1 MISCHFQSMGWCGD
15 ILLTMNIKE
24 KVTTARAMMVAS
36 TVNAKAHMYGQS
48 RTANSVPRKKK
59 RNVSVMTAISLTRLV
74 VLRAALCVMFLN
86 VYLCCDSPKAI
97 KPVEN
102 KNIMNKGKML

>member
-1 MISCHFQSMGWCGD
+1 MF
-15 ILLTMNIKE
+15 LT
-24 KVTTARAMMVAS
+24 
-36 TVNAKAHMYGQS
+36 
-48 RTANSVPRKKK
+48 SVPRKKK

-102 KNIMNKGKML
+102 KNIMNKGNAVMDDTYIEYPRS

>member
-1 MISCHFQSMGWCGD
+1 M
-15 ILLTMNIKE
+15 
-24 KVTTARAMMVAS
+24 
-36 TVNAKAHMYGQS
+36 
-48 RTANSVPRKKK
+48 PRKKK

-97 KPVEN
+97 KPEKVKYCETREGTVMDDTYIEYR
-102 KNIMNKGKML
+102 KS

>member
-1 MISCHFQSMGWCGD
+1 M
-15 ILLTMNIKE
+15 
-24 KVTTARAMMVAS
+24 
-36 TVNAKAHMYGQS
+36 
-48 RTANSVPRKKK
+48 PRKKK

-97 KPVEN
+97 KPEEVKYYEQREDAV
-102 KNIMNKGKML
+102 IDDTYIEYRRS

>member
-1 MISCHFQSMGWCGD
+1 MF
-15 ILLTMNIKE
+15 LT
-24 KVTTARAMMVAS
+24 
-36 TVNAKAHMYGQS
+36 
-48 RTANSVPRKKK
+48 SVPRKKK

-97 KPVEN
+97 KPEEVKYYEQREDAVMDDTY
-102 KNIMNKGKML
+102 IEYRRS

>member
-1 MISCHFQSMGWCGD
+1 MF
-15 ILLTMNIKE
+15 LT
-24 KVTTARAMMVAS
+24 
-36 TVNAKAHMYGQS
+36 
-48 RTANSVPRKKK
+48 SVPRKKK

-97 KPVEN
+97 KPEEVKYYEQREDAVMDDTYIEYR
-102 KNIMNKGKML
+102 KS

>member
-1 MISCHFQSMGWCGD
+1 MF
-15 ILLTMNIKE
+15 LT
-24 KVTTARAMMVAS
+24 
-36 TVNAKAHMYGQS
+36 
-48 RTANSVPRKKK
+48 SVPRKKK

-97 KPVEN
+97 KPEEVKYYEQREDAVVDDTY
-102 KNIMNKGKML
+102 IEYRRS

>member
-1 MISCHFQSMGWCGD
+1 M
-15 ILLTMNIKE
+15 
-24 KVTTARAMMVAS
+24 
-36 TVNAKAHMYGQS
+36 
-48 RTANSVPRKKK
+48 PRKKK

-97 KPVEN
+97 KPEEVKYYEQREDAVMDDTYIEYR
-102 KNIMNKGKML
+102 KS

>member
-1 MISCHFQSMGWCGD
+1 MF
-15 ILLTMNIKE
+15 LT
-24 KVTTARAMMVAS
+24 
-36 TVNAKAHMYGQS
+36 
-48 RTANSVPRKKK
+48 SVPRKKK

-97 KPVEN
+97 KPEEVKYYEQREDAV
-102 KNIMNKGKML
+102 IDDTYIEYRRS